1 MTESQAIKDREE
13 KSKRIYANFL
23 EDLGIVK
30 EYFEDTSITDI
41 KIISTGEII
50 IEKFPE
56 GKVFTG
62 KFITPAQAKGIILS
76 ASYLLEQEIDYSS
89 GLPKLECVLPKPY
102 NLRFTGILPPAVQ
115 NAEIAMRR
123 PASKIFTL
131 EEYVANGQLRQD
143 EYELICQY
151 IKERKN
157 ILVGGSTGSGKTT
170 FTNAILRKMVEYT
183 PNDSFYIVE
192 DVPELQCPA
201 KDKTFLSVNRKC
213 AAEAVRT
220 ALRWTPNRIIFGE
233 VRYGEVADEL
243 IKSWNTGHTGN
254 VPRWGETVT
263 TIHADTASSMMLRMQ
278 DILAEVI
285 KGVLPD
291 LTQVI
296 HLCVHLKKRPGM
308 SPIVDEVMP
317 IKEGTK
323 SFINML
329 RDNNLA

>member
-1 MTESQAIKDREE
+1 MNEEQAINAREE
-13 KSKRIYANFL
+13 KSRRIYENFL

-30 EYFEDTSITDI
+30 EYFEDKSITDI
-41 KIISTGEII
+41 KIIGTGEII
-50 IEKFPE
+50 VEKFAV
-56 GKVFTG
+56 GKIFTG
-62 KFITPAQAKGIILS
+62 KFLSPSQVKGIILS
-76 ASYLLEQEIDYSS
+76 ASHLLDQDIDYST

-102 NLRFTGILPPAVQ
+102 NLRFTGILPPAVA

-123 PASKIFTL
+123 PADRIFTL
-131 EEYVANGQLRQD
+131 EDYRNNGQLQSD

-170 FTNAILRKMVEYT
+170 FTNAILKKMTEYT
-183 PNDSFYIVE
+183 PGDSFYIVE

-201 KDKTFLSVNRKC
+201 HDKTFLSVNRKC

-254 VPRWGETVT
+254 VT
-263 TIHADTASSMMLRMQ
+263 TIHADTASSMLLRLQ

-285 KGVLPD
+285 TGVLPD

-308 SPIVDEVMP
+308 SPLVDEVMP

-323 SFINML
+323 SFLSII
-329 RDNNLA
+329 RDNNFG

>member
-1 MTESQAIKDREE
+1 M
-13 KSKRIYANFL
+13 
-23 EDLGIVK
+23 
-30 EYFEDTSITDI
+30 
-41 KIISTGEII
+41 
-50 IEKFPE
+50 
-56 GKVFTG
+56 
-62 KFITPAQAKGIILS
+62 KGIILS
-76 ASYLLEQEIDYSS
+76 ASHLLEQEIDFST

-102 NLRFTGILPPAVQ
+102 NLRFTGILPPAVP

-123 PASKIFTL
+123 PAAKIFTL
-131 EEYVANGQLRQD
+131 EEYLQNGQLQKD
-143 EYELICQY
+143 EYDLICSY

-170 FTNAILRKMVEYT
+170 FTNAILRKMTEYT
-183 PNDSFYIVE
+183 PNDAFYIVE

-201 KDKTFLSVNRKC
+201 HDTTFIAVNRKC

-254 VPRWGETVT
+254 VT
-263 TIHADTASSMMLRMQ
+263 TIHADSASSMMLRLQ

-285 KGVLPD
+285 TGVLPD

-296 HLCVHLKKRPGM
+296 HLCVHLKKRPGK

-323 SFINML
+323 SFLNML
-329 RDNNLA
+329 RDNNLG

>member
-1 MTESQAIKDREE
+1 MNEQQAINAREE
-13 KSKRIYANFL
+13 KARRVYANFL

-30 EYFEDTSITDI
+30 KYFEDPSITDI
-41 KIISTGEII
+41 KIIGTGEII
-50 IEKFPE
+50 VEKFVV
-56 GKVFTG
+56 GKIFTG
-62 KFITPAQAKGIILS
+62 EFLSPAQVKGIIIS
-76 ASYLLEQEIDYSS
+76 ASDLLDQKIDFST

-102 NLRFTGILPPAVQ
+102 NLRFTGILPPAVP

-123 PASKIFTL
+123 PAAKIFTL
-131 EEYVANGQLRQD
+131 EEYVANGQLQKD
-143 EYELICQY
+143 EYDLICQY

-170 FTNAILRKMVEYT
+170 FTNAILRKMTEYT
-183 PNDSFYIVE
+183 PNDAFYIVE

-201 KDKTFLSVNRKC
+201 HDTTFIAVNRKC

-254 VPRWGETVT
+254 VT
-263 TIHADTASSMMLRMQ
+263 TIHADTASSMLIRMQ

-285 KGVLPD
+285 TGVLPD

-296 HLCVHLKKRPGM
+296 HLCVHLKKRPGK

-317 IKEGTK
+317 IKAGTK

>member
-1 MTESQAIKDREE
+1 MNAEQTASAREE
-13 KSKRIYANFL
+13 KARRVYDNFL
-23 EDLGIVK
+23 EDLGILR
-30 EYFEDTSITDI
+30 EYFEDKSITDI
-41 KIISTGEII
+41 KVIGTGEILY
-50 IEKFPE
+50 EKFAV

-62 KFITPAQAKGIILS
+62 KFMPPQQVKGIILS
-76 ASYLLEQEIDYSS
+76 AASMLDLPIDYST
-89 GLPKLECVLPKPY
+89 GLPKLEAVLPKPY
-102 NLRFTGILPPAVQ
+102 NLRFTGMLPPAVE
-115 NAEIAMRR
+115 NAQIAMRR

-131 EEYVANGQLRQD
+131 EEYLANGQMTKED
-143 EYELICQY
+143 YDLICTY

-170 FTNAILRKMVEYT
+170 FTNAVLKKMVEYT

-192 DVPELQCPA
+192 DVPELQCA
-201 KDKTFLSVNRKC
+201 ARDKTFVSVTRKC

-254 VPRWGETVT
+254 VT
-263 TIHADTASSMMLRMQ
+263 TIHADTATSMITRMQ

-285 KGVLPD
+285 TGVLPD

-296 HLCVHLKKRPGM
+296 HLCVHLTKVPGG
-308 SPIVDEVMP
+308 PPKIDEVMP
-317 IKEGTK
+317 ISAGSK
-323 SFINML
+323 SFFNML
-329 RDNNLA
+329 RNENLA

>member
-1 MTESQAIKDREE
+1 MNEQQAINAREE
-13 KSKRIYANFL
+13 KSRRIYENFL

-30 EYFEDTSITDI
+30 KYFEDKSITDI
-41 KIISTGEII
+41 KIIGSGEII
-50 IEKFPE
+50 VEKFAV

-62 KFITPAQAKGIILS
+62 EFLEPAQVKGIILS
-76 ASYLLEQEIDYSS
+76 ASHLLERDIDYST

-102 NLRFTGILPPAVQ
+102 NLRFTGILPPAVP

-123 PASKIFTL
+123 PANRIFTL
-131 EEYVANGQLRQD
+131 EDYKNNGQLQAE
-143 EYELICQY
+143 EYDLICQY

-170 FTNAILRKMVEYT
+170 FTNAILKKMTEYT

-201 KDKTFLSVNRKC
+201 HDKTFIEVNRNC

-254 VPRWGETVT
+254 VT
-263 TIHADTASSMMLRMQ
+263 TIHADTASSMLLRLQ

-308 SPIVDEVMP
+308 APLVDEVLP
-317 IKEGTK
+317 VKEGTK
-323 SFINML
+323 SFLNML
-329 RDNNLA
+329 RDNNLG

>member
-1 MTESQAIKDREE
+1 MNAQQAINAKEE
-13 KSKRIYANFL
+13 KARRIYDNFL

-30 EYFEDTSITDI
+30 
-41 KIISTGEII
+41 
-50 IEKFPE
+50 
-56 GKVFTG
+56 
-62 KFITPAQAKGIILS
+62 
-76 ASYLLEQEIDYSS
+76 
-89 GLPKLECVLPKPY
+89 
-102 NLRFTGILPPAVQ
+102 GILPPAVQ

-123 PASKIFTL
+123 PAAKIFTL
-131 EEYVANGQLRQD
+131 EEYLANGQLQKD
-143 EYELICQY
+143 EYELICSC

-170 FTNAILRKMVEYT
+170 FTNAILRKMTEYT
-183 PNDSFYIVE
+183 PNDAFYIVE

-201 KDKTFLSVNRKC
+201 HDTTFITVNRKC

-254 VPRWGETVT
+254 VT
-263 TIHADTASSMMLRMQ
+263 TIHADTASSMMLRLQ

-285 KGVLPD
+285 TGVLPD

-296 HLCVHLKKRPGM
+296 HLCVHLKKRPGK

-323 SFINML
+323 SFLNML

>member
-1 MTESQAIKDREE
+1 MLQEWEKMNEEQAISAREE
-13 KSKRIYANFL
+13 KSRRIYENFL

-30 EYFEDTSITDI
+30 EYFEDKSITDI
-41 KIISTGEII
+41 KIIGTGEII
-50 IEKFPE
+50 VEKFAV
-56 GKVFTG
+56 GKIFTG
-62 KFITPAQAKGIILS
+62 KFLSPSQVRGIILS
-76 ASYLLEQEIDYSS
+76 ASHLLDQDIDYST

-102 NLRFTGILPPAVQ
+102 NLRFTGILPPAVA

-123 PASKIFTL
+123 PADRIFTL
-131 EEYVANGQLRQD
+131 EDYRNNGQLQND

-151 IKERKN
+151 IRERKN

-170 FTNAILRKMVEYT
+170 FTNAILKKMAEYT
-183 PNDSFYIVE
+183 PDDAFYIVE

-201 KDKTFLSVNRKC
+201 HDKTFLSVNRKC

-254 VPRWGETVT
+254 VT
-263 TIHADTASSMMLRMQ
+263 TIHADTASSMLLRLQ

-285 KGVLPD
+285 TGVLPD

-308 SPIVDEVMP
+308 SPLVDEVMP

-323 SFINML
+323 SFLNII
-329 RDNNLA
+329 RDNNFG

>member
-1 MTESQAIKDREE
+1 MNTNETAYAREE
-13 KSKRIYANFL
+13 KEKRIYENFL
-23 EDLGIVK
+23 EDLGILR
-30 EYFEDTSITDI
+30 EFFEDKSITDI
-41 KIISTGEII
+41 KVIGTGEII
-50 IEKFPE
+50 IEKFAV

-62 KFITPAQAKGIILS
+62 KFLEPLKVKGIILS
-76 ASYLLEQEIDYSS
+76 AASMLNIDIDFST

-102 NLRFTGILPPAVQ
+102 NLRFTGLLPPAVEPSQ
-115 NAEIAMRR
+115 IAMRR
-123 PASKIFTL
+123 PAAKIFTL
-131 EEYVANGQLRQD
+131 EEYLANGQMQKE
-143 EYELICQY
+143 EYDLICKY

-157 ILVGGSTGSGKTT
+157 ILVGGCTGSGKTT

-201 KDKTFLSVNRKC
+201 HDKTFITVNRKC

-220 ALRWTPNRIIFGE
+220 ALRWTPDRIIFGE

-254 VPRWGETVT
+254 VT
-263 TIHADTASSMMLRMQ
+263 TIHADTATSMITRMQ

-285 KGVLPD
+285 TGVLPD

-296 HLCVHLKKRPGM
+296 HLCIHLTKVPG
-308 SPIVDEVMP
+308 SVPKIDEVMP
-317 IKEGTK
+317 ITAGSK
-323 SFINML
+323 SFFNML
-329 RDNNLA
+329 RNEKFA

>member
-1 MTESQAIKDREE
+1 MNEQQAINAREE
-13 KSKRIYANFL
+13 KSRRIYENFL

-30 EYFEDTSITDI
+30 KYFEDKSITDI
-41 KIISTGEII
+41 KIIGTGEII
-50 IEKFPE
+50 VEKFAV

-62 KFITPAQAKGIILS
+62 EFLDHAQVKGIILS
-76 ASYLLEQEIDYSS
+76 ASHLLEREIDYST

-102 NLRFTGILPPAVQ
+102 NLRFTGILPPAVP

-123 PASKIFTL
+123 PANRIFTL
-131 EEYVANGQLRQD
+131 EDYRNNGQLQAE
-143 EYELICQY
+143 EYDLICQY

-170 FTNAILRKMVEYT
+170 FTNAILKKMTEYT

-201 KDKTFLSVNRKC
+201 HDKTFIEVNRNC

-254 VPRWGETVT
+254 VT
-263 TIHADTASSMMLRMQ
+263 TIHADTASSMLLRLQ

-308 SPIVDEVMP
+308 APLVDEVLP
-317 IKEGTK
+317 VKEGTK
-323 SFINML
+323 SFLNML
-329 RDNNLA
+329 RDNNLG

>member
-1 MTESQAIKDREE
+1 MNEQQAINAREE
-13 KSKRIYANFL
+13 KSRRIYENFL

-30 EYFEDTSITDI
+30 KYFEDKSITDI
-41 KIISTGEII
+41 KIIGTGEII
-50 IEKFPE
+50 VEKFAV

-62 KFITPAQAKGIILS
+62 EFLEPAQVKGIILS
-76 ASYLLEQEIDYSS
+76 ASHLLEREIDYST

-102 NLRFTGILPPAVQ
+102 NLRFTGILPPAVP

-123 PASKIFTL
+123 PANRIFTL
-131 EEYVANGQLRQD
+131 EDYRNNGQLQAE
-143 EYELICQY
+143 EYDLICQY

-170 FTNAILRKMVEYT
+170 FTNAILKKMTEYT

-201 KDKTFLSVNRKC
+201 HDKTFIEVNRNC

-254 VPRWGETVT
+254 VT
-263 TIHADTASSMMLRMQ
+263 TIHADTASSMLLRLQ

-308 SPIVDEVMP
+308 APLVDEVLP
-317 IKEGTK
+317 VKEGTK
-323 SFINML
+323 SFLNML
-329 RDNNLA
+329 RDNNLG

>member
-1 MTESQAIKDREE
+1 MNEQQAINAREE
-13 KSKRIYANFL
+13 KAQRVYANFL

-30 EYFEDTSITDI
+30 KYFEDPSITDI
-41 KIISTGEII
+41 KIIGTGEII
-50 IEKFPE
+50 VEKFVV

-62 KFITPAQAKGIILS
+62 EFLSPAQVKGIILS
-76 ASYLLEQEIDYSS
+76 ASHLLEQEIDFST

-102 NLRFTGILPPAVQ
+102 NLRFTGILPPAVP

-123 PASKIFTL
+123 PAAKIFTL
-131 EEYVANGQLRQD
+131 EEYVANGQLQKE
-143 EYELICQY
+143 EYDLICQY

-170 FTNAILRKMVEYT
+170 FTNAILRKMTEYT
-183 PNDSFYIVE
+183 PNDAFYIVE

-201 KDKTFLSVNRKC
+201 HDKTFIAVNRKC

-220 ALRWTPNRIIFGE
+220 ALRWTPDRIIFGE

-254 VPRWGETVT
+254 VT
-263 TIHADTASSMMLRMQ
+263 TIHADTASSMLIRMQ

-285 KGVLPD
+285 TGVLPD

-296 HLCVHLKKRPGM
+296 HLCVHLKKRPGK
-308 SPIVDEVMP
+308 SPIVDEIMP
-317 IKEGTK
+317 IKSGTK

-329 RDNNLA
+329 RENNLA